1 MGLKKEEKQGFFASL
16 SLSPHI
22 LLLMPA
28 THFQFFPLN
37 FLPPDLLPLQ
47 FLWIRAAPVFCYYSE
62 FSLLL
67 FCKEVVPEGGHQVE
81 SGMVVR
87 PPGLQLRHL
96 QLYFRDHT
104 STHSHVI
111 PSIIVKQS
119 NLQKYVSLSR
129 ESQNS
134 KNRAYLSH
142 LVYNPQTSH

>member
-1 MGLKKEEKQGFFASL
+1 MFFPCSRIYKQWVQRVWGEEEVGVALRGRDGLKKEEKQEFLASL

-28 THFQFFPLN
+28 THFQFFPPN
-37 FLPPDLLPLQ
+37 FLPPDLLALQ

-67 FCKEVVPEGGHQVE
+67 FCKEVVPEGVHQVE

-87 PPGLQLRHL
+87 PSGLQLRHL

-119 NLQKYVSLSR
+119 N
-129 ESQNS
+129 
-134 KNRAYLSH
+134 
-142 LVYNPQTSH
+142 